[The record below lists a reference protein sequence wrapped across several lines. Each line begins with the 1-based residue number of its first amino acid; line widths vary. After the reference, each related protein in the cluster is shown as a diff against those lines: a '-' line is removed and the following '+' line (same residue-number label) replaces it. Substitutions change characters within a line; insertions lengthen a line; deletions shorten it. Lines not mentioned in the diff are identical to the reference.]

1 MFVHAASLVAVLL
14 LAGAA
19 KAADEELPTGDVSLT
34 RLKRQ
39 ASPLTQ
45 AWNEALPGVQPYWE
59 KYSTGPYGIVIR
71 GWQFS
76 RCASEQ
82 WTNYVV
88 NVSNI
93 VIWPDYPRF
102 PGPIFFNVTMDVN
115 EELPAEKIEMDLEVR
130 HAVTGKGGSKAW
142 QVIPCQGWNILDG
155 CDGVGSCRYCDV
167 LDKCKDTVKSAH
179 KYVNDKKAED
189 FLRQNR
195 LCPPPK
201 GHWTMTFSKIFTNEY
216 WLTFSFTDGKD
227 KKLGCARLWVD
238 VCKYH
243 LQDKAQKCLRDP
255 NAFKAFITEISGHAG
270 ANQTAKRAAGS
281 SVHFLLS
288 MLAIASFAASNSW
301 TSS

>member
-1 MFVHAASLVAVLL
+1 MKYIPTLFTHLLFLAVCSVFAFEGPDPLS
-14 LAGAA
+14 
-19 KAADEELPTGDVSLT
+19 DGDVSLT

-39 ASPLTQ
+39 ASPLSR
-45 AWNEALPGVQPYWE
+45 AWEEALPGVQPFWE
-59 KYSTGPYGIVIR
+59 KYNSGPHGIVIR

-82 WTNYVV
+82 WTDYTV

-102 PGPIFFNVTMDVN
+102 PGPIFFNVTLDVN
-115 EELPAEKIEMDLEVR
+115 EELPKEKIEMDLEVR
-130 HAVTGKGGSKAW
+130 HAVTGKHGSKGW

-155 CDGVGSCRYCDV
+155 CDGVGSCRYCDM
-167 LDKCKDTVKSAH
+167 LDKCKETVKGAH
-179 KYVNDKKAED
+179 KYVNDRKAED
-189 FLRQNR
+189 FLRQNK

-201 GHWTMTFSKIFTNEY
+201 GHWTMTFSKIFTIDDLPKSFFGPLQSNEY

-243 LQDKAQKCLRDP
+243 LQDKQQKCLRDP
-255 NAFKAFITEISGHAG
+255 NAFKNFIAEISSQAEQIRQRG
-270 ANQTAKRAAGS
+270 
-281 SVHFLLS
+281 
-288 MLAIASFAASNSW
+288 
-301 TSS
+301 